1 MVLWRFPSTSACAKD
16 VGLFYCG
23 DRNAVNSCPAW
34 FRVILWQYRGN
45 AQDVVV
51 TRDLPYR
58 SLVSPRIPCPFIA
71 ALRPCHNLPMHV
83 EDARA
88 ASPLVLAT
96 GLRKSYGDLVAVQ
109 EVSLSVRP
117 GEIVG
122 IVGPNGSGKT
132 TTIRMLLDIIQP
144 DDGEVAI
151 FGAPITTA
159 SRERIGYLPEER
171 GLYRGLRVI
180 PNLLYLAELKGV
192 ARDQALRRSDRLLEQ
207 LGLEPHRS
215 KKVQELSRGLGQLV
229 QFASTL
235 VHNPEFVVLDEPF
248 SGLDPVNVRVM
259 KDAVA
264 ELRAAGV
271 AIMFSTHQM
280 SDVEELCDRILM
292 IDHGRVVLDGPV
304 AEIKRRFAG
313 NEVFVASNRAP
324 EGIDGVLEWRR
335 DGVGYVL
342 TLADGYAP
350 EHVLRTLLERGATID
365 RFELAT
371 PSLEQIFLQVV
382 GSRNA

>member
-1 MVLWRFPSTSACAKD
+1 MATSSTSA
-16 VGLFYCG
+16 
-23 DRNAVNSCPAW
+23 P
-34 FRVILWQYRGN
+34 VIQ
-45 AQDVVV
+45 
-51 TRDLPYR
+51 
-58 SLVSPRIPCPFIA
+58 
-71 ALRPCHNLPMHV
+71 
-83 EDARA
+83 
-88 ASPLVLAT
+88 AT
-96 GLRKSYGDLVAVQ
+96 GLRKSYGDLVAVDD
-109 EVSLSVRP
+109 VSLSVRP

-144 DDGEVAI
+144 DEGEVYVFDAALTP
-151 FGAPITTA
+151 GA
-159 SRERIGYLPEER
+159 RERIGYLPEER

-180 PNLLYLAELKGV
+180 PNLLYLAELKGLS
-192 ARDQALRRSDRLLEQ
+192 RELALSRADRLLER
-207 LGLEPHRS
+207 LGLEQHRG
-215 KKVQELSRGLGQLV
+215 KKIQELSRGLGQLV

-235 VHNPEFVVLDEPF
+235 VHDPEFVVLDEPF

-259 KDAVA
+259 KDVVA
-264 ELRAAGV
+264 ELRGAGV

-292 IDHGRVVLDGPV
+292 IDKGQVVLDGPV

-313 NEVFVASNRAP
+313 SEVFVASDQDP

-342 TLADGYAP
+342 RLSPGYAP
-350 EHVLRTLLERGATID
+350 EGMLRTLLDRGAKID

-382 GSRNA
+382 GSRHA